1 MSPPIDSKNKA
12 AAPEVVMS
20 VKGKMEAK
28 MDARH
33 CLQQNLGGNLN

>member
-1 MSPPIDSKNKA
+1 MDPPIDSKNKA

-28 MDARH
+28 WMLDIVF
-33 CLQQNLGGNLN
+33 NKI